1 MDYLTYRWTNLALL
15 FYTTY
20 ISVDFTHHEIL
31 CAKVGKGGIIA
42 VILHMASYNLKY

>member
-1 MDYLTYRWTNLALL
+1 MVLL

-31 CAKVGKGGIIA
+31 RAKVGKGGIIA
-42 VILHMASYNLKY
+42 VILHMATTI